1 MGVHRVRYE
10 LVVSDGLPFATRHD
24 LAQSL
29 SRAIRKLRQEQGA
42 AQRRRTHLGL
52 LGLLGLLGHI
62 RGRHAAPAAAAA
74 GGAACARAVDDHDC
88 AKAASRLAGASPIGP
103 QRLANCLERSGHAI
117 QRR

>member
-29 SRAIRKLRQEQGA
+29 RRAIRKLRQEQGA
-42 AQRRRTHLGL
+42 AQRHRTH
-52 LGLLGLLGHI
+52 LGLLGHI
-62 RGRHAAPAAAAA
+62 RGRHAAPAAAIA
-74 GGAACARAVDDHDC
+74 GAARARTVDDHDC
-88 AKAASRLAGASPIGP
+88 AKAASRLAGASAIGP
-103 QRLANCLERSGHAI
+103 QRVANCLERSGHAI